1 MQNQDDFDS
10 YEEYG
15 TFEGYET
22 QQKYSLNT
30 QDIIAISIIG
40 TVLLHELRPEL
51 CLHKTVKRQFILFD
65 INMVGI
71 YQSM

>member
-1 MQNQDDFDS
+1 MQDQDQT
-10 YEEYG
+10 YEETY
-15 TFEGYET
+15 EGYGL
-22 QQKYSLNT
+22 QGDKYSLNT